1 MSPSAY
7 FCSTDLLAISMIR
20 ALSQFGL
27 NVPDDVSV
35 VGFDGIS
42 IGESLIPNLA
52 TAVQPAEAM
61 GNWAATHLVSRIEED
76 APAQNVVLPH
86 YIRQGESWSTLADD
100 IKSDETGAKEKK
112 GDGGIFRFV
121 PEG

>member
-1 MSPSAY
+1 
-7 FCSTDLLAISMIR
+7 MIR

-61 GNWAATHLVSRIEED
+61 GNWAATHLVSRIEEG

-86 YIRQGESWSTLADD
+86 YIRQGESWSALAGVIESNDIGSDD
-100 IKSDETGAKEKK
+100 SGVEETPDSDCH
-112 GDGGIFRFV
+112 V
-121 PEG
+121 N